1 MSIRLLGER
10 RKAMSKIIISLEFEE
25 EPTAQEVIEYINELG
40 EELYFEVEGNLKEN
54 SDERA

>member
-1 MSIRLLGER
+1 
-10 RKAMSKIIISLEFEE
+10 MSKIIISLEFEE